1 MEDLIKECLFNLYS
15 KISFHFGSDIEE
27 MCKKTKI
34 PFTQIFDLNNDTPYD
49 LKIKEANIIRIY
61 IGLYDNGQS
70 MNIEY
75 ISRLYNESYRAMSYD
90 IGEIMRKMFKY
101 STLIEER
108 NALLKEGLK
117 SKKLKEKILNSDL
130 EILNISEHFLQE
142 FRNNDL
148 NTVND
153 LISIDSKTM
162 KDITEKLSLE
172 IFPLHII
179 NCIHNI
185 GLRFNEEIE
194 NEINQYKQKQ
204 KIRIQKIYK
213 KQQKYIDNNN

>member
-1 MEDLIKECLFNLYS
+1 MEELIKECLFNLYS
-15 KISFHFGSDIEE
+15 KISFHLGSDMEE
-27 MCKKTKI
+27 MCKKAMI
-34 PFTQIFDLNNDTPYD
+34 PFTQIFNLNNDNPYD

-75 ISRLYNESYRAMSYD
+75 ISRLYKESYRAMSYD
-90 IGEIMRKMFKY
+90 IGEIMRKMFNY
-101 STLIEER
+101 PNLIEER

-117 SKKLKEKILNSDL
+117 SEKIKEKILNSDL
-130 EILNISEHFLQE
+130 EVLDISEHFLQE
-142 FRNNDL
+142 FRNNKL

-153 LISIDSKTM
+153 LINMDSKTM
-162 KDITEKLSLE
+162 KSITEKLSLE

-179 NCIHNI
+179 NCIHDI

-194 NEINQYKQKQ
+194 NEIIQYKHQQ